1 MSMTTRTKKVLSGAI
16 TSLGLL
22 TLAASPTFANT
33 HIETKIPA
41 TASIPKEGTK
51 LAQQRSQTPAQTNQ
65 KAPQPSQMGCSCCQN
80 MMDNNMK
87 GMTNMPGMMGNP
99 SQSR

>member
-1 MSMTTRTKKVLSGAI
+1 MNTITGVKTVLSAAI
-16 TSLGLL
+16 ASLGLL

-41 TASIPKEGTK
+41 TSIPTEDTK
-51 LAQQRSQTPAQTNQ
+51 LAQEHSQTPAQTNQ
-65 KAPQPSQMGCSCCQN
+65 KAPQPSQMRCSCCQN
-80 MMDNNMK
+80 MMNNNMK

>member
-1 MSMTTRTKKVLSGAI
+1 MITGVKTVLSAAI
-16 TSLGLL
+16 ASLGLL

-41 TASIPKEGTK
+41 TASIPTEDAK
-51 LAQQRSQTPAQTNQ
+51 LAQQQSQTPAQTNQ
-65 KAPQPSQMGCSCCQN
+65 KAPQPNQMGCSCCQN
-80 MMDNNMK
+80 MMNNNMK